1 LWIPIPT
8 TPSAVLPIWSEMTD
22 DVVVRAEGLGKEYMI
37 GHAAERER

>member
-1 LWIPIPT
+1 
-8 TPSAVLPIWSEMTD
+8 MTD